1 MLIERG
7 HKDVLDYDYDFF
19 YDMLD
24 STMKIKSFD
33 DKSFAFLVRLGFSDQ
48 DINKTIDS
56 IYNGGSIIEEKDI
69 DALNKLQKDLI

>member
-1 MLIERG
+1 M
-7 HKDVLDYDYDFF
+7 LDYDYDFF